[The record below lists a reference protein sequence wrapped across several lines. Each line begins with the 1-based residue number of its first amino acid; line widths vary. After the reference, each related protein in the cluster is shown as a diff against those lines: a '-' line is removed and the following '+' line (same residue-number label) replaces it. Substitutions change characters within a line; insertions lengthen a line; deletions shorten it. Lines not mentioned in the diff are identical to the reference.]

1 MTMTLR
7 TSLCSIDPTA
17 EGAAPE
23 WVQVLPAGPEV
34 DGVDGRRWRLS
45 DVQAV
50 AQATR
55 VRLPLVV
62 DWEHQSE
69 TPRTAAPAAGWITDV
84 DVRGGELWARVDW
97 TPVAAGQIARRE
109 YRYLSPVIAYS
120 PTTREIAHLD
130 GAGLV
135 HRPNLDLRALNNRE
149 DDMDLK
155 PVTQALGLPDGAS
168 VDEIATAIGGLHR
181 AVNTAQQPPLDRYV
195 PRSDYDLAVA
205 RASNAEAKVA
215 QIEAARIDA
224 EIEAAISAALTR
236 GKIAPASA
244 DYHRSACRAE
254 GGLAAFKAFVDAAPA
269 LVRDQVPSAAAE
281 TGGGVDDVDRAVCAA
296 LGLSLDTYRA
306 AGGA

>member
-7 TSLCSIDPTA
+7 TLCSIDLTD

-23 WVQVLPAGPEV
+23 WVHLLPAGPDV
-34 DGVDGRRWRLS
+34 IGVDGRQWRVA
-45 DVQAV
+45 DMQAV
-50 AQATR
+50 ADATR
-55 VRLPLVV
+55 ARLPLVF
-62 DWEHQSE
+62 DWEHASE
-69 TPRTAAPAAGWITDV
+69 TPRAPAPAAGWIV
-84 DVRGGELWARVDW
+84 DVNVRDGELWGRVDW

-109 YRYLSPVIAYS
+109 YRYLSPVIAYN
-120 PTTREIAHLD
+120 PATREIAHVD

-135 HRPNLDLRALNNRE
+135 HRPNLHLRALNKE
-149 DDMDLK
+149 QHPMDLK

-168 VDEIATAIGGLHR
+168 VDEIATAIGGLRR

-195 PRSDYDLAVA
+195 PRSDYDLAVS
-205 RASNAEAKVA
+205 RASNAEARIA

-224 EIEAAISAALTR
+224 EIEAAISAALSA

-244 DYHRSACRAE
+244 DYHRAACRAE
-254 GGLAAFKAFVDAAPA
+254 GGLDAFKAFTASAPP

-281 TGGGVDDVDRAVCAA
+281 TGGGVDDIDRSVCAA